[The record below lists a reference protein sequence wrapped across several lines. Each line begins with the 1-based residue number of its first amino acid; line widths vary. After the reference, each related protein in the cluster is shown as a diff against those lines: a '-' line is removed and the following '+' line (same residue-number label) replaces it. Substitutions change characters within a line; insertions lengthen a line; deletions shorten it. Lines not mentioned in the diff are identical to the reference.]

1 MKIFMP
7 FSALLAW
14 VVTFV
19 GAIKDI
25 KPLTYLGCFGI
36 LILLVISLTE
46 IYASKTIDKN
56 KKLLWVIGLL
66 PFNMIVMPVYFL
78 LYRKKINS
86 AG

>member
-14 VVTFV
+14 VLTFV
-19 GAIKDI
+19 GAGTDS
-25 KPLTYLGCFGI
+25 KPLTYLGVFGI

-46 IYASKTIDKN
+46 VSASKTIDKN
-56 KKLLWVIGLL
+56 KKLLWMIGLL

-78 LYRKKINS
+78 LYRKKITS
-86 AG
+86 VG